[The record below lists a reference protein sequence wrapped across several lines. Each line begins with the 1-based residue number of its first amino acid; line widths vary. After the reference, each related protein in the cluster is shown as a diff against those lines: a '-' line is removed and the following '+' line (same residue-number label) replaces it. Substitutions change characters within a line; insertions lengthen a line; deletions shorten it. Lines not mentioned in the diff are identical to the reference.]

1 MNRPVYSSDR
11 KKIGFLRKT
20 LPEYLVVKKGLVG
33 LSSYLIPKSA
43 ARSVDKRGIRLGI
56 TAYEARQKYSHA
68 KMKRLALYGMVPK
81 SAVRQRIVY
90 DRVQT
95 LRYSATRNRL
105 AAGIAFVSGILFL
118 LSGYQANLE
127 IFELAREQLV
137 LNTAREFWTFAVI
150 PVGVLALLSQLGG
163 VTVLMGAGL
172 FAANRIN
179 IGKFLVLVG
188 TGQGLVTILINLAM
202 EFWSGRWALDN
213 NYVTWLT
220 STAAGFGIL
229 FAVIAPYVTKGSG
242 PSIYMRAA
250 RFVFRRR

>member
-1 MNRPVYSSDR
+1 M
-11 KKIGFLRKT
+11 
-20 LPEYLVVKKGLVG
+20 
-33 LSSYLIPKSA
+33 
-43 ARSVDKRGIRLGI
+43 
-56 TAYEARQKYSHA
+56 
-68 KMKRLALYGMVPK
+68 
-81 SAVRQRIVY
+81 
-90 DRVQT
+90 
-95 LRYSATRNRL
+95 
-105 AAGIAFVSGILFL
+105 LFL

-179 IGKFLVLVG
+179 IGKFLVMVG
-188 TGQGLVTILINLAM
+188 TGQGLVTILINLVM

-242 PSIYMRAA
+242 QSIYMRAA